1 MTDPRGVLARD
12 GMAAARL
19 EGILPARRYVST
31 TRRRIV
37 APVAPLRRAPRLE
50 AEQLSQLLFG
60 ETVEVLDVAEGYAF
74 AQSGRDGYV
83 GYVDAD
89 CLDPPSTGSPSAGT
103 ASGEADLRVAVL
115 RTYAFTEPS
124 IKSLPQGLYSLNAL
138 ITPQAREGRFVKARD
153 GGWFI
158 AEHLAPLDRFETDP
172 VAVAERFIGT
182 PSLWGGNESLG
193 LDCSGLVQ
201 QVLRAC
207 GLACPRDSDQQM
219 ALGIP
224 IDPEAGLMRGDL
236 VFWRGHV
243 GFLADSNALLHANG
257 HHMAVVVEPL
267 DEAIRRIEAAGSGRP
282 TAWRRLA

>member
-1 MTDPRGVLARD
+1 MIDQRRVLARD
-12 GMAAARL
+12 GLASARL
-19 EGILPARRYVST
+19 EGIVAASRYVPT
-31 TRRRIV
+31 TRRRV
-37 APVAPLRRAPRLE
+37 VTPVAPLRRAPRLE

-60 ETVEVLDVAEGYAF
+60 ETVDVLEVADGFAF

-89 CLDPPSTGSPSAGT
+89 CLDPAAEPTGGT
-103 ASGEADLRVAVL
+103 EAALRVAVL

-124 IKSLPQGLYSLNAL
+124 IKSLPAGLYSLNAL
-138 ITPQAREGRFVKARD
+138 IVPEAREGRFVKART

-158 AEHLAPLDRFETDP
+158 EEHLAPLDRFETDP

-182 PSLWGGNESLG
+182 PYLWGGNESLG

-201 QVLRAC
+201 QALRAC

-219 ALGIP
+219 ALGRP
-224 IDPEAGLMRGDL
+224 IDPDQGLMRGDL

-267 DEAIRRIEAAGSGRP
+267 DAAIARIDAAGSGRP
-282 TAWRRLA
+282 TAWRRLV

>member
-1 MTDPRGVLARD
+1 M
-12 GMAAARL
+12 
-19 EGILPARRYVST
+19 
-31 TRRRIV
+31 
-37 APVAPLRRAPRLE
+37 
-50 AEQLSQLLFG
+50 
-60 ETVEVLDVAEGYAF
+60 
-74 AQSGRDGYV
+74 
-83 GYVDAD
+83 DAD

-138 ITPQAREGRFVKARD
+138 ITPHAREGRFVKARD

-182 PSLWGGNESLG
+182 PYLWGGNESLG

-219 ALGIP
+219 ALGTP

-243 GFLADSNALLHANG
+243 GFRADSKALLHAKG

-267 DEAIRRIEAAGSGRP
+267 DEAIRRIEARSVLTARPRPPAWAGIAPPAQCHSEPGSYSRKIPGPASAGWRPGYGCGRS
-282 TAWRRLA
+282 